1 MCLVKTQNSQPLIS
15 YLPASLKYTAHGW
28 TIEYRVFN
36 PAFNAMER
44 RVIKMN
50 RIRKKYSR
58 VSDFKAYCA
67 DVITRLNT
75 QLATGWNPFEGCAGN
90 SRELTPI
97 NAVLDKYLVDKAG
110 DVRPDTLINY
120 RSFVKVFKE
129 WVENNYGKI
138 SISGFNRVMATN
150 FMDFIVQEKGL
161 HGRSYNNRLKQA
173 RAFFTY
179 AIEKFYCKENPFSTI
194 KTKREEGKKRI
205 MVPHEVR
212 KEIYKYWSERNEN
225 YIVLC
230 ELVFSALI
238 RPKECWRLHVSDLML
253 ADRYIEVSEDDSKT
267 HYRRSPS
274 LTPELVTRLEKMT
287 RHANKSDYLFSD
299 GYMPGKKQI
308 AYSRFRKD
316 WQDMREA
323 LGLPDEMQL
332 YSLRDTGIN
341 EMLKGGIDALSVMQ
355 HADHHDL
362 SITTRYANHAD
373 PRLVDT
379 ISTKAPAFSREG

>member
-1 MCLVKTQNSQPLIS
+1 M
-15 YLPASLKYTAHGW
+15 
-28 TIEYRVFN
+28 
-36 PAFNAMER
+36 
-44 RVIKMN
+44 IKMN

-58 VSDFKAYCA
+58 VADFKAYCA

-75 QLATGWNPFEGCAGN
+75 QLATGWNPFEGSASN

-97 NAVLDKYLVDKAG
+97 SAVLDKYLIDKEG

-120 RSFVKVFKE
+120 RSFVKVFKV
-129 WVENNYGKI
+129 WVDKNYGQI
-138 SISGFNRVMATN
+138 AVSGFTRVMAMN
-150 FMDFIVQEKGL
+150 FMDYIVEVKGL

-179 AIEKFYCKENPFSTI
+179 AIEKYYCTDNPFANI
-194 KTKREEGKKRI
+194 KKKREEGKKRI
-205 MVPHEVR
+205 MVPPEVR

-238 RPKECWRLHVSDLML
+238 RPKECWRLHVADLML

-274 LTPELVTRLEKMT
+274 LTPELITRLEKMT
-287 RHANKSDYLFSD
+287 RYAKKSDYLFSE
-299 GYMPGKKQI
+299 GYSPGKKQM

-373 PRLVDT
+373 PHLVET
-379 ISTKAPAFSREG
+379 ISNKAPAFSREG

>member
-1 MCLVKTQNSQPLIS
+1 MCLVKTTNSQPLIT
-15 YLPASLKYTAHGW
+15 YLPASLKHTAHGW

-36 PAFNAMER
+36 PALNAMER

-67 DVITRLNT
+67 DVVARLNT
-75 QLATGWNPFEGCAGN
+75 QLASGWNPLDGNVRN

-97 NAVLDKYLVDKAG
+97 NAVLDKYLVDKQG

-129 WVENNYGKI
+129 WVTNNVGNI
-138 SISGFNRVMATN
+138 AVSSFNRVMATN
-150 FMDFIVQEKGL
+150 FMDYIMQDRGL
-161 HGRSYNNRLKQA
+161 RGRSYNNRLKQA
-173 RAFFTY
+173 RAFFSY
-179 AIEKFYCKENPFSTI
+179 AIEKLYCTENPFATI
-194 KTKREEGKKRI
+194 KTKREDGKKRI
-205 MVPHEVR
+205 LVPNDVR
-212 KEIYKYWSERNEN
+212 KKIYQYWKKRNEN

-253 ADRYIEVSEDDSKT
+253 SERYIEISEDDSKT

-274 LTPELVTRLEKMT
+274 LTPELVSRLEKMT
-287 RHANKSDYLFSD
+287 HHADKSDYLFSE
-299 GYMPGKKQI
+299 GYRPGKKQM

-316 WQDMREA
+316 WQDMREV

-332 YSLRDTGIN
+332 YSLRDTGIS

-373 PRLVDT
+373 PHLVET
-379 ISTKAPAFSREG
+379 ISAKAPRF

>member
-1 MCLVKTQNSQPLIS
+1 MCLVKTQNSQPLIT

-36 PAFNAMER
+36 PALNAMER
-44 RVIKMN
+44 RVVKMN

-58 VSDFKAYCA
+58 VADFKAYCVG
-67 DVITRLNT
+67 VINKLNT
-75 QLATGWNPFEGCAGN
+75 QLASGWNPFEVYASN

-97 NAVLDKYLVDKAG
+97 NAVLDKYLIDKAG

-129 WVENNYGKI
+129 WVERNYGQI
-138 SISGFNRVMATN
+138 AISGFNRVMAIN
-150 FMDFIVQEKGL
+150 FMDYIVQEKGL

-179 AIEKFYCKENPFSTI
+179 AIENLYCAENPFAAI
-194 KTKREEGKKRI
+194 KTKREERKKRI
-205 MVPHEVR
+205 MVPPEAR
-212 KEIYKYWSERNEN
+212 KQIYKYWSERNEN

-253 ADRYIEVSEDDSKT
+253 SERYINISEDDSKT

-274 LTPELVTRLEKMT
+274 LTPELITRLEKMT
-287 RHANKSDYLFSD
+287 RYSKKSDFLFSE
-299 GYMPGKKQI
+299 GYAPGKKQM

-316 WQDMREA
+316 WQDMREK

-341 EMLKGGIDALSVMQ
+341 EMLKAGIDPLTVMQ

-362 SITTRYANHAD
+362 SMTTRYANHVD
-373 PRLVDT
+373 PHLVET
-379 ISTKAPAFSREG
+379 ISEKAPAF

>member
-1 MCLVKTQNSQPLIS
+1 
-15 YLPASLKYTAHGW
+15 
-28 TIEYRVFN
+28 
-36 PAFNAMER
+36 
-44 RVIKMN
+44 MN

-75 QLATGWNPFEGCAGN
+75 QLATGWNPFEGYAAN

-97 NAVLDKYLVDKAG
+97 NVVLDKYLVDKAG

-129 WVENNYGKI
+129 WVEKNYGKI
-138 SISGFNRVMATN
+138 AISGFNRVMATN
-150 FMDFIVQEKGL
+150 FMDFIVLEKGL

-179 AIEKFYCKENPFSTI
+179 AIEKFYCTENPFATI

-205 MVPHEVR
+205 MVPHEIR

-253 ADRYIEVSEDDSKT
+253 AERYIEVSEDDSKT

-274 LTPELVTRLEKMT
+274 LTQELVTRLEKMT

-299 GYMPGKKQI
+299 GYMPGKKQM

-373 PRLVDT
+373 PHLVET
-379 ISTKAPAFSREG
+379 ISTKAPAFSRGG

>member
-75 QLATGWNPFEGCAGN
+75 QLATGWNPFEGYAGN

-129 WVENNYGKI
+129 WVEKNYGQI
-138 SISGFNRVMATN
+138 AISGFNRVMATN

-179 AIEKFYCKENPFSTI
+179 AIEKYYCTENPFAAI
-194 KTKREEGKKRI
+194 KTKREDPKKRI
-205 MVPHEVR
+205 LIPHEVR
-212 KEIYKYWSERNEN
+212 KAIYKYWSERNEN

-274 LTPELVTRLEKMT
+274 LTPELITRLEKMT
-287 RHANKSDYLFSD
+287 RRANKSDYLFSD

-316 WQDMREA
+316 WQDMRDA

-341 EMLKGGIDALSVMQ
+341 EMLKAGIDPLTVMQ

-362 SITTRYANHAD
+362 SMTTRYANHVD
-373 PRLVDT
+373 PHLVET
-379 ISTKAPAFSREG
+379 ISQKAPRF

>member
-1 MCLVKTQNSQPLIS
+1 MCLRKPQHYTPIIS
-15 YLPASLKYTAHGW
+15 YLPAALKHTAHGW

-36 PAFNAMER
+36 PALNTMER

-58 VSDFKAYCA
+58 ISDFKAYCA
-67 DVITRLNT
+67 CVITRLNT
-75 QLATGWNPFEGCAGN
+75 QLATGWNPFDSSPNN

-97 NAVLDKYLVDKAG
+97 FIVLNKYLKDKEG

-129 WVENNYGKI
+129 WLDKNYGQIAI
-138 SISGFNRVMATN
+138 SSFTRVMAVN
-150 FMDFIVQEKGL
+150 FMDYLVEEKGL

-173 RAFFTY
+173 RAFFSY
-179 AIEKFYCKENPFSTI
+179 AVEKLFCTENPFAAI
-194 KTKREEGKKRI
+194 KTKREESKKRI
-205 MVPHEVR
+205 MVPPDIR
-212 KEIYKYWSERNEN
+212 KKIYQYWSERNEN

-238 RPKECWRLHVSDLML
+238 RPKECWRLHVADLML
-253 ADRYIEVSEDDSKT
+253 ADRYIEISEDDSKT

-274 LTPELVTRLEKMT
+274 LTPELVLKLEKMT
-287 RHANKSDYLFSD
+287 HRADKSDYLFSE
-299 GYMPGKKQI
+299 GYKPGKKHI

-316 WQDMREA
+316 WQDMRED

-373 PRLVDT
+373 PKLVET
-379 ISTKAPAFSREG
+379 ISSKAPKF

>member
-1 MCLVKTQNSQPLIS
+1 MCLIQNSPLIS
-15 YLPASLKYTAHGW
+15 YLPASLKHTAHGW

-36 PAFNAMER
+36 PALNAMER

-58 VSDFKAYCA
+58 IADFKAYCA
-67 DVITRLNT
+67 DVIARLNT
-75 QLATGWNPFEGCAGN
+75 QLATGWNPLDGNVRN

-97 NAVLDKYLVDKAG
+97 NAVLDKYLVDKEG

-129 WVENNYGKI
+129 WIANNYGNI
-138 SISGFNRVMATN
+138 AVSSFNRVMATN
-150 FMDFIVQEKGL
+150 FMDYIVQVRGL
-161 HGRSYNNRLKQA
+161 RGRSYNNRLKQA
-173 RAFFTY
+173 RAFFSY
-179 AIEKFYCKENPFSTI
+179 AIEKLYCTENPFAAM

-205 MVPHEVR
+205 LIPNDVR
-212 KEIYKYWSERNEN
+212 KKIYQYWKERNEN

-274 LTPELVTRLEKMT
+274 LTPELVSKLEKMT
-287 RHANKSDYLFSD
+287 RHANRSDYLFSD
-299 GYMPGKKQI
+299 GYMPGKKHI

-323 LGLPDEMQL
+323 LGLTNEMQL

-373 PRLVDT
+373 PHLVET
-379 ISTKAPAFSREG
+379 ISSKAPRF

>member
-1 MCLVKTQNSQPLIS
+1 
-15 YLPASLKYTAHGW
+15 
-28 TIEYRVFN
+28 
-36 PAFNAMER
+36 MER
-44 RVIKMN
+44 RIMKMN

-67 DVITRLNT
+67 DVIVRLNS
-75 QLATGWNPFEGCAGN
+75 QLASGWNPFEGYASN

-97 NAVLDKYLVDKAG
+97 SAVLDKYLKDKAG
-110 DVRPDTLINY
+110 DVRPDTIITY

-129 WVENNYGKI
+129 WLTKNFGQIAI
-138 SISGFNRVMATN
+138 SSFTRVMAVN
-150 FMDFIVQEKGL
+150 FMDYLVEEKNL

-173 RAFFTY
+173 RAFFSY
-179 AIEKFYCKENPFSTI
+179 AIEKYYCKDNPFAYI
-194 KTKREEGKKRI
+194 KKKREDGKTRI
-205 MVPHEVR
+205 LIPHEVR
-212 KEIYKYWSERNEN
+212 KDIFKYWSERNEN
-225 YIVLC
+225 YLVLC
-230 ELVFSALI
+230 ELVFIAMI

-253 ADRYIEVSEDDSKT
+253 ADRYINVSEDDSKT
-267 HYRRSPS
+267 HFRRSAS
-274 LTPELVTRLEKMT
+274 LTPELITRLEKMT
-287 RHANKSDYLFSD
+287 RHANRSDYLFSD
-299 GYMPGKKQI
+299 GYMPGKKHI

-332 YSLRDTGIN
+332 YSLRDTGLN

-373 PRLVDT
+373 PHLVET
-379 ISTKAPAFSREG
+379 ISEKAPAF

>member
-129 WVENNYGKI
+129 WVEKNYGKI
-138 SISGFNRVMATN
+138 AISGFNRVMATN

-179 AIEKFYCKENPFSTI
+179 AIEKFYCKENPFASI

-299 GYMPGKKQI
+299 GYMPGKKQM

>member
-36 PAFNAMER
+36 PAFNSMER

-75 QLATGWNPFEGCAGN
+75 QLAMGWNPFEGHSGN

-97 NAVLDKYLVDKAG
+97 SVLLDKYLLDKAA

-129 WVENNYGKI
+129 WVKKNYGQI
-138 SISGFNRVMATN
+138 AISGFNRVMATN

-179 AIEKFYCKENPFSTI
+179 AVEKYYCKENPFAAI
-194 KTKREEGKKRI
+194 KTKREDPKKRI
-205 MVPHEVR
+205 LVPHEVR
-212 KEIYKYWSERNEN
+212 QEIYKYWSERNEN

-238 RPKECWRLHVSDLML
+238 RPKECWRLHVSDLKL

-299 GYMPGKKQI
+299 GYKPGKKQM

-341 EMLKGGIDALSVMQ
+341 EMLKSGIDPLTVMQ

-362 SITTRYANHAD
+362 SITTRYANHVD
-373 PRLVDT
+373 PHLVEV
-379 ISTKAPAFSREG
+379 ISTRAPAF

>member
-1 MCLVKTQNSQPLIS
+1 MCLVKIQNSQPLIT

-36 PAFNAMER
+36 PALNAMER
-44 RVIKMN
+44 RVVKMN

-58 VSDFKAYCA
+58 VADFKAYCA
-67 DVITRLNT
+67 GVINKLNT
-75 QLATGWNPFEGCAGN
+75 QLASGWNPFEVYASN

-97 NAVLDKYLVDKAG
+97 NAVLDKYLIDKAG

-129 WVENNYGKI
+129 WVERNYGQI
-138 SISGFNRVMATN
+138 AVSGFNRLMAIG
-150 FMDFIVQEKGL
+150 FMDYIVQEKGL

-179 AIEKFYCKENPFSTI
+179 AIENLYCSENPFAAI
-194 KTKREEGKKRI
+194 KTKREERKKRI
-205 MVPHEVR
+205 MVPPEAR
-212 KEIYKYWSERNEN
+212 KQIYKYWSERNEN

-253 ADRYIEVSEDDSKT
+253 SERYINISEDDSKT

-274 LTPELVTRLEKMT
+274 LTPELITRLEKMT
-287 RHANKSDYLFSD
+287 RYAKKSDFLFSE
-299 GYMPGKKQI
+299 GYAPGKKQM

-316 WQDMREA
+316 WQDMREK

-341 EMLKGGIDALSVMQ
+341 EMLKSGIDPLTVMQ

-362 SITTRYANHAD
+362 SMTTRYANHVD
-373 PRLVDT
+373 PHLVET
-379 ISTKAPAFSREG
+379 ISEKAPAF